1 MLALAAAQL
10 KYRIKKKE
18 RKVVWVDI
26 GGGTGFVFLFY
37 RRRLR
42 SIELIVIRHNIE
54 TLNKYLSV
62 QGFFSKVYLVD
73 LSPSLCDVA
82 RERFSRL
89 GWKNVEVV
97 CVDARVFR
105 LEEKVD
111 WISMSYS
118 LSMIPEYIPFPPP
131 LAPCSHRLER

>member
-1 MLALAAAQL
+1 M
-10 KYRIKKKE
+10 
-18 RKVVWVDI
+18 
-26 GGGTGFVFLFY
+26 FLI
-37 RRRLR
+37 LPAEVEEI
-42 SIELIVIRHNIE
+42 IELIGIRYNIE

-73 LSPSLCDVA
+73 LSPSLCEVA

-89 GWKNVEVV
+89 GWKNVEVA

-111 WISMSYS
+111 WVSMSYS
-118 LSMIPEYIPFPPP
+118 LSMIPEYIPSLL
-131 LAPCSHRLER
+131 LAPCSQRLSR